1 MSSGSSGDQEQ
12 VLFDNLV
19 PALLQTCT
27 LVLLGYGSNR
37 YDLMP
42 IHSASVLGAF
52 AATFALPA
60 LCFLSMAE
68 LDLGNASIGLPLG
81 MLAAKVSVA
90 LLVGLLTLYLA
101 PRDGSDENHRIG
113 SLSALFSMVTVSSN
127 DYALGLPIIDA
138 LYPSPV
144 AAEQCPHGE
153 TEVVGEVEFRMR
165 DYVWLFSPIT
175 LLVINPVCFAI
186 LEAEAAGASKNRRP
200 PGTACCFIMK
210 QVLLPTLTNPV
221 VFCVAA
227 GLVVNLLGLGLPRFA
242 ADSLDTIGAA
252 FSSISLFCLGMSMH
266 ITADIVT
273 AEEVGGEAP
282 AGDVKATPAL
292 NSEMGQG
299 RASVGGQWIQA
310 LLLIAAKSLLLPIVA
325 RFLVLEITED
335 EMLSRFAFIY
345 ATFPP
350 STQTYIF
357 ALKFGTSGAS
367 RSPPCSGR
375 WSRPRS
381 SLARPRWR

>member
-1 MSSGSSGDQEQ
+1 MSSGSGGDQEQ

-37 YDLMP
+37 YDLLP
-42 IHSASVLGAF
+42 ANSAATLGAF

-81 MLAAKVSVA
+81 MLAAKASVA

-101 PRDGSDENHRIG
+101 PRDGPEENPRIG
-113 SLSALFSMVTVSSN
+113 SLSALFAMVTVSSN

-144 AAEQCPHGE
+144 AAEQCARGGAE
-153 TEVVGEVEFRMR
+153 AAGEVEFRMR

-175 LLVINPVCFAI
+175 LLVINPVCFII
-186 LEAEAAGASKNRRP
+186 LEAEAAGESKSRRP
-200 PGTACCFIMK
+200 PGTACCFILK

-227 GLVVNLLGLGLPRFA
+227 GLAVNLLGLGLPRFA
-242 ADSLDTIGAA
+242 ADSLDTVGAA
-252 FSSISLFCLGMSMH
+252 FSSISLFCLGMSMYT
-266 ITADIVT
+266 TAATET
-273 AEEVGGEAP
+273 AEGAE
-282 AGDVKATPAL
+282 GDAKAAPAL

-299 RASVGGQWIQA
+299 RASAGAGLWIQA
-310 LLLIAAKSLLLPIVA
+310 LLLIAAKSLLCPGRL
-325 RFLVLEITED
+325 
-335 EMLSRFAFIY
+335 
-345 ATFPP
+345 
-350 STQTYIF
+350 
-357 ALKFGTSGAS
+357 GAVK
-367 RSPPCSGR
+367 
-375 WSRPRS
+375 RP
-381 SLARPRWR
+381 